1 MSKRAVADPMNRS
14 IRSQVYVVPCSL
26 LWHYNEDSAVVRS
39 SMDLRETWNH
49 ARMIAA
55 VIPSILNPWGG
66 LSVQANF
73 TDLDYFD
80 NPVVEAVIQYKW

>member
-1 MSKRAVADPMNRS
+1 
-14 IRSQVYVVPCSL
+14 
-26 LWHYNEDSAVVRS
+26 
-39 SMDLRETWNH
+39 MDLRETWNH